1 MNRRQPPEP
10 VAEWTS
16 QLLPG
21 QYGNASAMEDEHK
34 LIARYAAKLA
44 GRTVYASSS
53 STSAPAVQRGASNL
67 ARMQNQQLDERA
79 MVQMR
84 LQTARL
90 EEENQEM
97 LREMAAL
104 EEQRLNGLR
113 ERTAELE
120 MRMREKQLLRRQL
133 MEQLEQLMAQLNT
146 SPIRHQQQMA
156 EPSMT
161 GGAGTLPRGSRSA
174 SAGIPLG
181 HLSLPSF
188 GAARTAVAEKQLQG
202 DLLQAADAITE
213 NMSELVKELERDE
226 QSTDEAADNRCRL
239 VPNYSPIR
247 EASVGRQQQPNG
259 GGRYPKKLI
268 NP

>member
-79 MVQMR
+79 M
-84 LQTARL
+84 
-90 EEENQEM
+90 
-97 LREMAAL
+97 
-104 EEQRLNGLR
+104 LNGLR

-161 GGAGTLPRGSRSA
+161 GGGAGTLPRGSRSA

-226 QSTDEAADNRCRL
+226 QSTDEAAADNRCRL
-239 VPNYSPIR
+239 GPNYSPIR